1 MKPRLVG
8 LAALT
13 LAAVAVTATRP
24 LAAQGAQVRLAFGY
38 ECGDRYL
45 VRNDGTNDVDV
56 EYGVAGDPQRW
67 PVHLKG
73 KESVEVSSASSSA
86 LELRVGGRIVS
97 TAHNGNRPCSTAP
110 VAPAEQA
117 VVVRPIDE
125 GEYVT
130 PPQPAPQ
137 VVYSEPRVVY
147 VEQAP
152 IYVTPRPYYYYYP
165 RPTFSVIL
173 PLFGGWSS
181 HNRTV
186 VVERRGPAAPARSY
200 PVHAVPRG
208 GHRR

>member
-1 MKPRLVG
+1 MMKPHLVR

-13 LAAVAVTATRP
+13 LVAVAVTAPRHP
-24 LAAQGAQVRLAFGY
+24 LFAQGAQVQLAFGY

-45 VRNDGTNDVDV
+45 VRNDGVNDVDV

-73 KESVEVSSASSSA
+73 KESVELSSASSSA
-86 LELRVGGRIVS
+86 LELRVGGKVVS
-97 TAHNGNRPCSTAP
+97 SAHNLNRPCAA
-110 VAPAEQA
+110 APATQGQPD

-130 PPQPAPQ
+130 QAQVAPQAVYSQPQ
-137 VVYSEPRVVY
+137 VVYVQTAPVY
-147 VEQAP
+147 V
-152 IYVTPRPYYYYYP
+152 TRPYYYYP
-165 RPTFSVIL
+165 RPTVSVVL
-173 PLFGGWSS
+173 PFVFGWGGYS
-181 HNRTV
+181 RTV
-186 VVERRGPAAPARSY
+186 VVDRGRGSPGRAY